1 MLKFFLAL
9 RYLKKKK
16 IVLLSIV
23 AVALS
28 TALLVT
34 VASLFTAFI
43 EAIELSSSDYLGD
56 IVLSP
61 PAEFSHSD
69 ELVGKLCSSK
79 EIAAASVVL
88 STNGLV
94 HLGPGNVKA
103 VSIWGIDLPSRCEV
117 TDMKNSLLRQK
128 TLPSVPAFENDAND
142 SDIIPAFVGIGL
154 LAEPDVKTDEYDL
167 SIVKSFIGRGAIITV
182 GSVQKDSLA
191 DDSFA
196 GLRSRSARIK
206 ICDVVYTC
214 VYDIDKRFIFVPVD
228 RLAALL
234 HKEDQKPVDFAD
246 LLVYAQY
253 WLREFIDM
261 GADEV
266 VKNTADFNTYGI
278 ADVIHIKCAAGFS
291 PAETVPV
298 VRRIWTDFAEK
309 TLNWPHFYI
318 ADTEIITSVAKQSQ
332 YTVELR
338 KQMGVLLVIFGVISA
353 GVVVLVFCIFY
364 MIVVSKQKDLAVIK
378 SIGGSSFTSASIF
391 LFFGLFIGL
400 FGASVGL
407 AAGYVITHN
416 VNTIERWI
424 GVLFGLKLWSSS
436 VYMFS
441 KIPNHF
447 NWYWGWWFFGAAV
460 LASVLGALVPAI
472 AAAKTIP
479 AKILRYE

>member
-16 IVLLSIV
+16 IVLLSIA

-43 EAIELSSSDYLGD
+43 EAVESSSSDYLGD
-56 IVLSP
+56 IVLEP
-61 PAEFSHSD
+61 PAEISYSD
-69 ELVGKLCSSK
+69 ELVAKLCSSK

-88 STNGLV
+88 STNGLI
-94 HLGPGNVKA
+94 HLGSGNVKA
-103 VSIWGIDLPSRCEV
+103 VSIWGIDLPSRCRV
-117 TDMKNSLLRQK
+117 TGMKNSLLMQK
-128 TLPSVPAFENDAND
+128 NLSSIPEFENDAND

-154 LAEPDVKTDEYDL
+154 LAEPDAKTDEYDL
-167 SIVKSFIGRGAIITV
+167 SLVKAFVGDNAIITV
-182 GSVQKDSLA
+182 GSVQSDSAEAAMSLTRRRKDSLT

-196 GLRSRSARIK
+196 GLQSRSARIR
-206 ICDVVYTC
+206 ICDVVFTS

-228 RLAALL
+228 RLAAVLRGQT
-234 HKEDQKPVDFAD
+234 QKP
-246 LLVYAQY
+246 
-253 WLREFIDM
+253 
-261 GADEV
+261 
-266 VKNTADFNTYGI
+266 
-278 ADVIHIKCAAGFS
+278 ADVIHIKCADGFS
-291 PAETVPV
+291 PQQTVSV
-298 VRRIWTDFAEK
+298 VRQIWTDFASGR
-309 TLNWPHFYI
+309 LDWPNFYI

-332 YTVELR
+332 YTAELR

-364 MIVVSKQKDLAVIK
+364 MIVTSKQKDLAIIK
-378 SIGGSSFTSASIF
+378 SIGGSSITIASIF

-400 FGASVGL
+400 IGASVGL
-407 AAGYVITHN
+407 VVGFAITHN

-424 GVLFGLKLWSSS
+424 GLLFGLKLWSSS

-441 KIPNHF
+441 RIPNHF
-447 NWYWGWWFFGAAV
+447 NWYWAWRFFGAAV

-472 AAAKTIP
+472 TAAKAIP